1 MKKSI
6 FKAFIFI
13 LLGIIIGVVFQTT
26 SQKIRQQQQTTRY
39 EIVVAPTRK
48 RQINYVANLGSV
60 SFDNPKKKLCV
71 VIYDHK
77 EEFYELCE
85 ITPAY

>member
-6 FKAFIFI
+6 FKTFIFI
-13 LLGIIIGVVFQTT
+13 LLGMIIGVVFQTT
-26 SQKIRQQQQTTRY
+26 SQKISQQQQTPRY

-48 RQINYVANLGSV
+48 GQINYVEEYSSY

-77 EEFYELCE
+77 KGLELYE